1 MSDEENVGVETEIQ
15 NISEQGLASPSNAEE
30 QHNDDDQQAQEVQAA
45 SRKRSNDV
53 ERNWAE
59 ARRKMQE
66 LERRTMEYEQE
77 LQRIKQQNQPK
88 EEEDPLE
95 KLSGDDIITKA
106 QAEKLAERRAQKIVE
121 QYLQKKEAETVE
133 DRIQAKHPDFNDVV
147 NEDSISFLKQNHPE
161 IAESLNA
168 LKSNP
173 YKQAKAVYDAV
184 KALVPRQSTQTL
196 VEKKKAV
203 ENSQKPMSV
212 QAAPKQ
218 SAIGKVHMFENGLTP
233 ELKKQL
239 WEEMQQAKKFL

>member
-15 NISEQGLASPSNAEE
+15 NISEQEIASPSEAVQ
-30 QHNDDDQQAQEVQAA
+30 QHNDDEQEAIQSA
-45 SRKRSNDV
+45 SRKRSNDA

-66 LERRTMEYEQE
+66 LERRAQEYEAE
-77 LQRIKQQNQPK
+77 LMRLKTQNQPK

-95 KLSGDDIITKA
+95 KLSSDDIITKA

-121 QYLQKKEAETVE
+121 QYLHQKEAETVE
-133 DRIQAKHPDFNDVV
+133 ERIQAKYPDFQAVV

-184 KALVPRQSTQTL
+184 KAFVPRQSTQTL
-196 VEKKKAV
+196 VEKKKAI
-203 ENSQKPMSV
+203 ENSQKPLSV

-218 SAIGKVHMFENGLTP
+218 SAIGQVHMFENGLTP
-233 ELKKQL
+233 ALKKQL